1 MILTIVFFLE
11 APGEGFCQ
19 DVANTQAKAESRR
32 ILAMTAELVEGVC
45 RSNVKWVTAR
55 SRAIGQL
62 GSLGERI

>member
-1 MILTIVFFLE
+1 MFFRGSSWRGLL
-11 APGEGFCQ
+11 PR
-19 DVANTQAKAESRR
+19 VANTQAKAESRR

-45 RSNVKWVTAR
+45 RSNVKWVTAQ